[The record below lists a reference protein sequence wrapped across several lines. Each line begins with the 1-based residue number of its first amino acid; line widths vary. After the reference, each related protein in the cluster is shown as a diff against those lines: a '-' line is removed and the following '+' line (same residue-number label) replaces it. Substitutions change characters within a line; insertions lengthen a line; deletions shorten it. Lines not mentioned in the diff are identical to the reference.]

1 MEWIGALDHEIL
13 VANRIAT
20 MGLGGKKFSTT
31 RTLLKKIGAVQC
43 QDLQA
48 GKWALGLRVKNPTQE
63 KIEKELQTENII
75 RTHVLRPTWH
85 FVLPED
91 IRWMLE
97 LTAPNIR
104 KVMTTPFRN
113 KEVTNELCKKT
124 RSALQELLETQEE
137 LSHKEIQT
145 KLAEHYNIKVEGIK
159 LQLLL
164 MDAEIEQLI
173 CNGSDMTNQ
182 ATYTLFDKK
191 VPFVTSLSR
200 QEAVEKLTLMFF
212 TGHGP
217 ATIQDCSRWTG
228 LPIGE
233 IKKGL
238 KNIQE
243 RKDVELQEKGGYL
256 YSNDLIEEE
265 FEPGNYL
272 LPRYDEYF
280 NGYKDKN
287 PFLPNYENKKAK
299 ELNYNP
305 ILEKGQIIGKWT
317 KKITKSKVQVNYD
330 YFKEVDNEITESI
343 MTKAIDYAKFLQKN
357 LVG

>member
-1 MEWIGALDHEIL
+1 MERLCKLDQNIL
-13 VANRIAT
+13 LAHRIAT
-20 MGLGGKKFSTT
+20 MGLGGNKFSTN

-48 GKWALGLRVKNPTQE
+48 GKWALGLRLKNPTLE
-63 KIEKELQTENII
+63 KIEKDLRTENII

-85 FVLPED
+85 FVLAED

-104 KVMTTPFRN
+104 KVMSTPFRN
-113 KEVTNELCKKT
+113 KEVTNELCMKT
-124 RSALQELLETQEE
+124 RSALQELLETHEE
-137 LSHKEIQT
+137 LSHNEIQT
-145 KLAEHYNIKVEGIK
+145 KLAEQYNIKAEGIP

-164 MDAEIEQLI
+164 MDAELEQLI
-173 CNGSDMTNQ
+173 CNGSDMSNQ
-182 ATYTLFDKK
+182 QTYTLFDKK
-191 VPFVTSLSR
+191 VPFVPSLSR

-217 ATIQDCSRWTG
+217 ATIQDCSRWSG
-228 LPIGE
+228 LTIGE

-238 KNIQE
+238 IDIQE
-243 RKDVELQEKGGYL
+243 RKEEELQEKGGYL
-256 YSNDLIEEE
+256 YSNNLIEEDSE
-265 FEPGNYL
+265 LGNYL

-280 NGYKDKN
+280 NGYKDKT
-287 PFLPNYENKKAK
+287 PFLPNYANKQAT

-305 ILEKGQIIGKWT
+305 ILERGQIIGKWT
-317 KKITKSKVQVNYD
+317 KKITKNNVQVKYE
-330 YFKEVDNEITESI
+330 YFKAVDNEITESI
-343 MTKAIDYAKFLQKN
+343 MTQAGDYARFLQKN